1 MNFAHAGVPTDL
13 KDSLGTQIM
22 IFNCMF

>member
-13 KDSLGTQIM
+13 KDSLGNLIM
-22 IFNCMF
+22 ISN